1 MITNIK
7 QLQEFILI
15 IKGIKFDTN
24 FEGCYIFN
32 FDGLYLYRCSKD
44 LILLNVGNDKTAIK
58 IHLDEDKGMIFNSKH
73 EMTKLLDALMERK
86 ADGVYTS
93 FLGNRYYLAP
103 ICREDSEYYLLC
115 SETSLVKCLMEVK

>member
-1 MITNIK
+1 MTTNIK

-15 IKGIKFDTN
+15 MKGVKLDIN

-32 FDGLYLYRCSKD
+32 YDGLYLYRCSKD

-58 IHLDEDKGMIFNSKH
+58 IHLDEDKGMIFNSTH
-73 EMTKLLDALMERK
+73 EMLKLLGSLMDRK
-86 ADGVYTS
+86 ADGVYSS

-103 ICREDSEYYLLC
+103 IGRNGSEYLLC
-115 SETSLVKCLMEVK
+115 SETSLVKCLMEVQQ